1 MSHEVRLPFPC
12 IFSAIA
18 KLLPPG
24 AAQQSRTAVP
34 GFGSATNA
42 ASALAASCTVMRPA
56 RNASV
61 AAASPPVHSRMSANA
76 RCGVTVIPARSSS
89 AFASSGA
96 VFILLTRTETGVS
109 ALSA

>member
-1 MSHEVRLPFPC
+1 MYWATV
-12 IFSAIA
+12 

-89 AFASSGA
+89 AFASSG
-96 VFILLTRTETGVS
+96 VTLSVLTRTETGVS